1 MIKIENID
9 VYGWEAAIP
18 IPNHTEFKATPD
30 GQIIGKR
37 GKLLI
42 GHIDRCGYREVL
54 FSENGKTNQ
63 YRVHRLIAE
72 TFIPNPNN
80 LPCVNHKDG
89 DKLNNSVSNLEWCT
103 RSENVLH
110 AYRTG
115 LETKMCGEKH
125 HAHKLTEDEVKYIR
139 QVYIKRDKEFGAV
152 ALSKRFG
159 VDRTTIHDVVK
170 GKTWREIA

>member
-9 VYGWEAAIP
+9 VYGFESAIP

-80 LPCVNHKDG
+80 CRV
-89 DKLNNSVSNLEWCT
+89 
-103 RSENVLH
+103 
-110 AYRTG
+110 
-115 LETKMCGEKH
+115 
-125 HAHKLTEDEVKYIR
+125 
-139 QVYIKRDKEFGAV
+139 
-152 ALSKRFG
+152 
-159 VDRTTIHDVVK
+159 
-170 GKTWREIA
+170 

>member
-9 VYGWEAAIP
+9 VYGFESAIP

-89 DKLNNSVSNLEWCT
+89 DKLNNSVTFIVFSYAF
-103 RSENVLH
+103 NVR
-110 AYRTG
+110 AT
-115 LETKMCGEKH
+115 
-125 HAHKLTEDEVKYIR
+125 
-139 QVYIKRDKEFGAV
+139 IKF
-152 ALSKRFG
+152 L
-159 VDRTTIHDVVK
+159 
-170 GKTWREIA
+170 